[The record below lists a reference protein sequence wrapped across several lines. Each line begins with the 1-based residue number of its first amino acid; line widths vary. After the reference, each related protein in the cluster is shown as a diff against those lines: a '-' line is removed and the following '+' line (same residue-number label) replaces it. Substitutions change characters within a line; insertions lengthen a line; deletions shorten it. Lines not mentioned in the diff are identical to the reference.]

1 MHDPFAAILGDS
13 DAAVEMRAFGRL
25 AARVDAPVLLTGESG
40 TGKGILAH
48 AIHRTSARAAYPFV
62 AVNCAGVPASLFES
76 EFFGYV
82 RGAFTGAVQA
92 RRGLLEQ
99 AHRGSLFLDEV
110 GELSCG
116 LQAKL
121 LTALELG
128 EFRRLGAESTVRTDA
143 RLIAA
148 TSADL
153 EQAVQRGDFRIDFYH
168 RLLVLSFRL
177 PPLRDRGADIVLL
190 ARHYLECFAR
200 QHHRP
205 VCALHESTLQTLQR
219 LAWPGNV
226 RQLAHTIEAAT
237 LVCDSAVL
245 MPEHLPQRL
254 LTDNIDGDVAAPRY
268 SFFGGRAA
276 ERDRILAALRKH
288 RGNRTRAA
296 RALGMARNTL
306 RARIAALRIDE
317 HDAGAE

>member
-1 MHDPFAAILGDS
+1 MDDAFAAILGES
-13 DAAVEMRAFGRL
+13 DAAEEVRAFGRL

-48 AIHRTSARAAYPFV
+48 AIHRTSARTPYPFI
-62 AVNCAGVPASLFES
+62 AVNCAGVPESLFES

-82 RGAFTGAVQA
+82 RGAFTGAVQT

-99 AHRGSLFLDEV
+99 ANRGSLFLDEV

-121 LTALELG
+121 LTALEVG
-128 EFRRLGAESTVRTDA
+128 EFRRLGAESSVRTDA
-143 RLIAA
+143 RVIAA

-153 EQAVQRGDFRIDFYH
+153 EAAVQRGDFRIDFYH

-177 PPLRDRGADIVLL
+177 PPLRERGADIGLL
-190 ARHYLECFAR
+190 SRHYLESFAR
-200 QHHRP
+200 KHRRAA
-205 VCALHESTLQTLQR
+205 CALHDATLHALQR
-219 LAWPGNV
+219 LTWPGNV
-226 RQLAHTIEAAT
+226 RQLAHAIEAAL
-237 LVCDSAVL
+237 LVCDGAVL

-254 LTDNIDGDVAAPRY
+254 LSAPADADDAAPRY
-268 SFFGGRAA
+268 SFFGGRTA

-317 HDAGAE
+317 LDPGRD